1 MSFTTSDYEQLQ
13 KIMNQNPENQEVIQK
28 LLDSHQYT
36 ISKISHEIRNPL
48 ALVYSTL
55 QLIESQH
62 PEAKGFKHWSEMRE
76 DIEFMISLLQ
86 ELSSYNNGERLHIEK
101 ISSYDFLGR
110 ICLSFAASCEESGIA
125 FSSQLPSNLP
135 EIEGDRIKLKE
146 VILNLLKNAKEAVS
160 LNGEISLKASFQ
172 NQHLNIRISDNGCGI
187 PAEHMETLFDA
198 FVTYK
203 PEGTGLGLAI
213 AKKTLLAHGGDITVE
228 SVLSEGTCFT
238 ISLPVT

>member
-1 MSFTTSDYEQLQ
+1 MSFTTSDYELLQ
-13 KIMNQNPENQEVIQK
+13 KIMNESPENRELLQK

-62 PEAKGFKHWSEMRE
+62 PEAKDFKHWTQMRE

-86 ELSSYNNGERLHIEK
+86 ELSSYNNGERLHLERF
-101 ISSYDFLGR
+101 SSYEFLGR
-110 ICLSFAASCEESGIA
+110 ICLSFAASCEEYGIT
-125 FSSQLPSNLP
+125 FSSQIPSDLP
-135 EIEGDRIKLKE
+135 EIKGDRIKLKE

-160 LNGEISLKASFQ
+160 SNGQITLNACVQ
-172 NQHLNIRISDNGCGI
+172 NNTLNILISDNGCGI
-187 PAEHMETLFDA
+187 PSEYMETLFDA
-198 FVTYK
+198 FVTHK
-203 PEGTGLGLAI
+203 PDGTGLGLAI
-213 AKKTLLAHGGDITVE
+213 AKKTLLAHGGNITVE
-228 SVLSEGTCFT
+228 SVPSEGTCFT